1 MLHDLTK
8 HHFIFQKTSS
18 FSRRKRNHC
27 NPGSVYL
34 FLTLQRTIRFWCKM
48 LQRDFTGTIV
58 RQRSTHSF
66 YIMFQKNPMPASVFT
81 GYIHDTVTVY
91 CFLQKLLNEYVKVDF
106 LHVHKVFYF
115 SDGSGVQYKNFKSFT
130 NLLLHKQDF
139 NLKIEWHF
147 FATSHGKNA
156 CNGVGGTIKCLV
168 TYASLQRPILNQT
181 ETPL

>member
-1 MLHDLTK
+1 M
-8 HHFIFQKTSS
+8 
-18 FSRRKRNHC
+18 
-27 NPGSVYL
+27 
-34 FLTLQRTIRFWCKM
+34 FLTLQRTIHFWCKM

-58 RQRSTHSF
+58 RQPSTHLF
-66 YIMFQKNPMPASVFT
+66 YIKFQKNPMPASVIT
-81 GYIHDTVTVY
+81 GYIHDTVTVH